1 MPPCRVMI
9 AYPSMCPIWWITE
22 YQMADSR
29 QCELYCKVPGRL
41 SSLRAN
47 FAPAM
52 TELSTANLTFN
63 RTRRG
68 FVN

>member
-1 MPPCRVMI
+1 MQVMI

-29 QCELYCKVPGRL
+29 QCELHRKVPGRP

-63 RTRRG
+63 RKRRG